1 MADAVNYLEKA
12 IQADPNYAKAHA
24 ALTRALLLWTFY
36 QYEPAPPD
44 AVQRAEASAYRALAI
59 DPQSSEAH
67 AALGNVFA
75 NAENFSA
82 AASEYKRALEINPN
96 NAVALWD
103 FIVLLDRNP
112 ETKEEATPL
121 VERLTR
127 LDPRSPVLW
136 RSRVSAA
143 AEDGL
148 GGDSVATVIDGAV
161 AMLADDAAGLR
172 LVGLE
177 ARIHG
182 YAPEAYRISAALA
195 KTGDAQTALFLA
207 IRTWLLVDDLDRA
220 RRTAEALGRVGER
233 RQDRTILSSRDC
245 RALGRFHDLGRGSR
259 TWTRIPTTP
268 TAFRKTAFWLAVQ
281 ERYTEAALRLD
292 GCDPVPE
299 GAIGGLGAGLIGQSQ
314 LLPAMLR
321 IYRATGRGT
330 EADALAQQ
338 YLTKLRRKLRRDENP
353 FSKLDLAALA
363 ANEGLKDEAVAT
375 LTALFEQYP
384 LIEWFFP
391 QLPWFRSLEGHPG
404 YDQLMAERKRRVD
417 KAHAEMLQLEASA
430 EGSVLQLR

>member
-1 MADAVNYLEKA
+1 M
-12 IQADPNYAKAHA
+12 
-24 ALTRALLLWTFY
+24 R
-36 QYEPAPPD
+36 
-44 AVQRAEASAYRALAI
+44 RAEASAYRALAI

-75 NAENFSA
+75 NAENFSS

-103 FIVLLDRNP
+103 YIVLLDKNP
-112 ETKEEATPL
+112 ETKKEATPL
-121 VERLTR
+121 VDRLTR

-148 GGDSVATVIDGAV
+148 GGDSVAEVIDGAV
-161 AMLADDAAGLR
+161 AMLSDDAAGLR

-182 YAPEAYRISAALA
+182 YAPETYRISAALA

-220 RRTAEALGRVGER
+220 RRTAEALGRVSDAEAREIAPHFLPEIAG
-233 RQDRTILSSRDC
+233 LSGD
-245 RALGRFHDLGRGSR
+245 FT
-259 TWTRIPTTP
+259 TWAGFADVDAHADDANCIPEE
-268 TAFRKTAFWLAVQ
+268 AFWLAVQ
-281 ERYTEAALRLD
+281 ERFTEAALRLD
-292 GCDPVPE
+292 GCTPVPE
-299 GAIGGLGAGLIGQSQ
+299 GAVGGLGAGLIAQSQ

-321 IYRATGRGT
+321 IYRATGRAT
-330 EADALAQQ
+330 EADALAQK

-375 LTALFEQYP
+375 LTTLFEQYP
-384 LIEWFFP
+384 LIEFFFP